1 MDHNFNQQMQEP
13 FRIGSV
19 SLANRLVQAPMASI
33 SGRAYRLQ
41 ARRFGVGL
49 TVTEMISSYGVHFQN
64 RRTAEMLELVP
75 GEHPVAVQLFGND
88 SQVMAEAAVVAEAA
102 GADIID
108 INMGCPV
115 RKVMKTGAGA
125 ALMADEELAVA
136 IVAAMVAAVRTPV
149 MAKMR
154 SGLTSEVTALSLAQ
168 RLAGAGAAAICIH
181 PRSAAQAWRGEPD
194 HAVTDA
200 LAQSLEIPVIA
211 SGDVAGLEDVRRLLR
226 GGAAAVMLGRGPLG
240 NPWLY
245 GDLLAGEQPCSRPLD
260 QVLDEL
266 LKFAKDAE
274 AEMGPERAGRYLRKF
289 YGWYLSRFKTSGE
302 LRHALLQTTSAEEAI
317 ALAQK
322 ELGAQP

>member
-1 MDHNFNQQMQEP
+1 MDYNFNQEITEP

-49 TVTEMISSYGVHFQN
+49 TVTEMVSSYGVHYRN

-88 SQVMAEAAVVAEAA
+88 PQVMAEAAVAVEAA

-125 ALMADEELAVA
+125 ALMGNEDLAVA
-136 IVAAMVAAVRTPV
+136 IVEAMVAAVRTPV

-168 RLAGAGAAAICIH
+168 RLAGAGAAAIGIH

-194 HAVTDA
+194 HGVTDS
-200 LAQSLEIPVIA
+200 LAEALEIPVIA
-211 SGDVAGLEDVRRLLR
+211 SGDIASPEAVRRLLG

-245 GDLLAGEQPCSRPLD
+245 GDLLAGEQPSSRPLD

-266 LKFAKDAE
+266 LKFAEDAE

-289 YGWYLSRFKTSGE
+289 YGWYLSRFKPRGE
-302 LRHALLQTTSAEEAI
+302 LRHALLQTTSAAEAV
-317 ALAQK
+317 ALTLQ
-322 ELGAQP
+322 ELG